1 MSHPVAQPD
10 RADDGTD
17 NLVTALLTASRVLVG
32 VSARSLAEV
41 AESLTMTQ
49 FRLLVVLTNEGTVR
63 LNQLADSLGV
73 NASTALRTVDRLVAA
88 NLVSRTE
95 NPLDRREV
103 QLSAT
108 EAGLRIVERAT
119 DLRRAEIARIV
130 ESMPVTRR
138 REIVK
143 ALLAFNEAA
152 DEPAATKATPD
163 W

>member
-1 MSHPVAQPD
+1 MSHSATQPE
-10 RADDGTD
+10 RADDDSD

-63 LNQLADSLGV
+63 LNQLAGSLGV

-88 NLVSRTE
+88 DLVSRTE
-95 NPLDRREV
+95 NPNDRREV
-103 QLSAT
+103 QLAAT
-108 EAGLRIVERAT
+108 DAGYRIVERAT

-130 ESMPVTRR
+130 EAMPVSRR

-143 ALLAFNEAA
+143 ALLAFNDAA
-152 DEPAATKATPD
+152 DEPAATNASPD